1 MNIPALV
8 YADLTGRPRP
18 APARLRAGLRW
29 CRPWKDFSAAHE
41 AGESLASWTR
51 WSLGCEAKSTL
62 SLDDPLSFL
71 RATLYRLVR
80 DGGRREA
87 TGVWRSA
94 QGFDA

>member
-1 MNIPALV
+1 
-8 YADLTGRPRP
+8 
-18 APARLRAGLRW
+18 
-29 CRPWKDFSAAHE
+29 
-41 AGESLASWTR
+41 
-51 WSLGCEAKSTL
+51 L
-62 SLDDPLSFL
+62 SLDDPLPFL